1 MSEISSI
8 NSHGNS
14 STDISQDIDFIKLNS
29 KWDKDNLSS
38 NEVLES
44 YSEELSQVDSNHI
57 HVSDVEP
64 SDDEEYKDARNEFT
78 LPENRIM
85 NPHELT
91 PQFIIQQ
98 FRSREKPRTRLP
110 VMKDQVG
117 FSVWSFLRHCLGK
130 DLTRVPMPITF
141 NEPLSFTQRICEDLH
156 HVEQLNVAGMTEDTT
171 LRLAYIAG
179 FAASCYVTTQNRYS
193 KPFNPLLGETFE
205 FISETMGVACLTE
218 QTSHHPPMTAF
229 HVESPNWTLWGE
241 VKLDLK
247 FRGQYCRVIPQ
258 GVLHLRTKMD
268 GLHYSWS
275 KPVLLVHNLILG
287 NYWADHDGTVAIRC
301 HQTGE
306 VATVTFTPHSKAGA
320 KYREVHGEVR
330 GTKGAVEYLL
340 SGRWDQGMS
349 FSKVSGNKREAAGK
363 AESHTLWTAKPPIPH
378 ALNQYGF
385 TDLSLSLNEI
395 DRESFICSTDSRFR
409 PDQRQ
414 LEEGNVEEAA
424 DTKYILEEKQRRAR
438 KHREAHK
445 IVYRPRWFVPTL
457 DPDTNTR
464 SYCYNGEYWVCK
476 LQQNF
481 CEVPDIY

>member
-14 STDISQDIDFIKLNS
+14 STDVSQDIDFLKPNS
-29 KWDKDNLSS
+29 KWDKETLSS
-38 NEVLES
+38 NEMLEV
-44 YSEELSQVDSNHI
+44 YSEECIPIDSNKI
-57 HVSDVEP
+57 HVSDVE
-64 SDDEEYKDARNEFT
+64 SEDDEYKDARDEFT

-91 PQFIIQQ
+91 PQFLIRQ
-98 FRSREKPRTRLP
+98 FCSREKPRTRLP

-117 FSVWSFLRHCLGK
+117 FSVWSFLKHCIGR

-141 NEPLSFTQRICEDLH
+141 NEPLSFTQRICEDLEY
-156 HVEQLNVAGMTEDTT
+156 VEQLNVAGRTKDTT

-205 FISETMGVACLTE
+205 FISESMGVACLTE

-229 HVESPNWTLWGE
+229 HVEAPNWTLWGE
-241 VKLDLK
+241 VRLDLK

-275 KPVLLVHNLILG
+275 KTVIIVHNLILG
-287 NYWADHDGTVAIRC
+287 NYWADHDGTVEIRC

-306 VATVTFTPHSKAGA
+306 VARVVFTPHSRAGSL
-320 KYREVHGEVR
+320 YREVHGEVR
-330 GTKGAVEYLL
+330 GPEGVVEYLL

-349 FSKVSGNKREAAGK
+349 FSKVNKQDTAVK
-363 AESHTLWTAKPPIPH
+363 PDSCTLWNANPPIPN
-378 ALNQYGF
+378 AMNQYGF
-385 TDLSLSLNEI
+385 TQLSLYLNQI
-395 DRESFICSTDSRFR
+395 DPDCFICPTDSRFR

-414 LEEGNVEEAA
+414 LEEGDVDNAA
-424 DTKYILEEKQRRAR
+424 DTKYRLEEKQRRVR
-438 KHREAHK
+438 KHREIHK
-445 IVYRPRWFVPTL
+445 IEYRPRWFVPTL

-464 SYCYNGEYWVCK
+464 SYCYNGEYWMCK

-481 CEVPDIY
+481 CEAPDIY